1 MMLNN
6 TSRFLCF
13 AVVALTTLS
22 FMTGCVLVSDAT
34 VRTANEPAI
43 NVIPPAPDKADIE
56 NDDLTAGELLEMAL
70 AYLRHGDDQAAS
82 MAFQRAIDTG
92 YLSDAGRALAYWYIH
107 LAEKSR
113 GSIDKSINALTGFV
127 VLAEDL
133 LEEASPY
140 RYASQDREDF
150 IWQFD
155 LDRRLSLARAVMS
168 ATWAERAQGYG
179 LSLEHPVSVHNDM
192 EMSYFIELASPCAN
206 HSQEVKRHT
215 LMASGGMVEQVLV
228 QCTGNPT
235 ESISYFFE
243 IRNGQPAYK
252 MANRLH

>member
-1 MMLNN
+1 MLHN
-6 TSRFLCF
+6 TSRIFSY
-13 AVVALTTLS
+13 AVVTLS
-22 FMTGCVLVSDAT
+22 ILFFMTGCILSNDAT
-34 VRTANEPAI
+34 MRATSDPVSK
-43 NVIPPAPDKADIE
+43 VIPPVPDKADIE

-82 MAFQRAIDTG
+82 IAFQRAIDTG

-140 RYASQDREDF
+140 RYANQDREDF

-168 ATWAERAQGYG
+168 ATWAERAHGYG
-179 LSLEHPVSVHNDM
+179 LSVEHPVSVHNDM

-206 HSQEVKRHT
+206 NSQDVKRHT
-215 LMASGGMVEQVLV
+215 LMASGGMVQQVIV

-243 IRNGQPAYK
+243 MRNTKPAYK
-252 MANRLH
+252 MANRLN